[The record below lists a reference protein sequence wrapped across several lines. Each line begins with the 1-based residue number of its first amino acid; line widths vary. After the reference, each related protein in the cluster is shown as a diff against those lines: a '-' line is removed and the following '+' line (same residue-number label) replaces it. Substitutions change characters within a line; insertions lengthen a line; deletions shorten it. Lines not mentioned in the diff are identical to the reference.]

1 MESSDTFFVGNTP
14 VYVTKVTFFGLGKT
28 SPEFLKK
35 QLGPLV
41 KSKNLSELLQNS
53 SELRSMLQGLQI
65 FKECTVTIDT
75 EKGSFRNDAYKVNVH
90 VEEKRPQTIK
100 GNWSVNTDGSM
111 RMGGYYSLNNI
122 FKKGERF
129 EIEGNLGSDA
139 TKTRSATFIK
149 PFEMNPNAKLLFGG
163 SDCNYDH
170 WWSKFMRNES
180 SIFAELMAPTRL
192 GLHKLHWSN
201 VWREI
206 EASSPSTPYNIRIES
221 GSTLK
226 TNISHS
232 VEIDSRDDRVFPQS
246 GCLLRFSEELSFL
259 RPPPLASSSD
269 HGNATLPEDERSTQ
283 LRLDGIF
290 QKPLRLNNWLVA
302 EGTLS
307 AGLVHSLSAHPI
319 SIADRFFLGGPME
332 LRGYR
337 FCSVGPAEPQMLP
350 LLPSHTA
357 GPSETGVS
365 GDAPSCPTGAL
376 ASCIAGLHIY
386 APLPFVNSIT
396 EDGYTSFARLH
407 AFALTGCL
415 FSDPIREW
423 RSARDSGDSFSSRCQ
438 AVAASVVGGGVALRF
453 AGAVRL
459 EINYCFPLAGS
470 ILFSGAAS
478 PQNLPKA
485 GFQLGFGV
493 NYT

>member
-1 MESSDTFFVGNTP
+1 MERSETFFGGDAP

-28 SPEFLKK
+28 NHEFIKK

-41 KSKNLSELLQNS
+41 KSKNLSELLQNT
-53 SELRSMLQGLQI
+53 SELKSMLQGLQI
-65 FKECTVTIDT
+65 FKECSVTIDT

-90 VEEKRPQTIK
+90 VEEKWPQTIR

-122 FKKGERF
+122 FKRGERF

-139 TKTRSATFIK
+139 TRTRSATFIK
-149 PFEMNPNAKLLFGG
+149 PLEFNPNAKLLFGG

-206 EASSPSTPYNIRIES
+206 EASSFSTPYNIRLES

-226 TNISHS
+226 MNFSHS
-232 VEIDSRDDRVFPQS
+232 VEMDSRDDRVFPQS
-246 GCLLRFSEELSFL
+246 GCLFRFSEELSFL
-259 RPPPLASSSD
+259 RPPPPSSSFD
-269 HGNATLPEDERSTQ
+269 HGNATASEDERSTQ
-283 LRLDGIF
+283 LRLDGVF
-290 QKPLRLNNWLVA
+290 QKPLRLTNWLVA

-307 AGLVHSLSAHPI
+307 AGLVHSLSSHPI

-350 LLPSHTA
+350 LVPSQTP
-357 GPSETGVS
+357 GPSET
-365 GDAPSCPTGAL
+365 GDAPSCPSGAL
-376 ASCIAGLHIY
+376 ASCVAGLHVY
-386 APLPFVNSIT
+386 APLPFVHSFT
-396 EDGYTSFARLH
+396 EDGKASFARLH
-407 AFALTGCL
+407 AFALTGMCCL
-415 FSDPIREW
+415 LSDPIREW
-423 RSARDSGDSFSSRCQ
+423 RLARASGDPFSSRCQ
-438 AVAASVVGGGVALRF
+438 AVAASVIGGGVALRF

-470 ILFSGAAS
+470 VLFSGAAS
-478 PQNLPKA
+478 AQNLPKA